1 MVDAGYNTLYLTPF
15 ATGEADQ
22 RSAVTFNSK
31 LSLHEMNDPKLLR
44 KIRILSTFMIA
55 NIGAP
60 GILPGQDDGKVILAK
75 AALTPRERET
85 LTYLAK
91 GMRNTQIAH
100 KMGIEEV
107 SVRKN
112 TISARSKLGASTR
125 EQAVAL
131 AVKHGLIQL

>member
-1 MVDAGYNTLYLTPF
+1 
-15 ATGEADQ
+15 
-22 RSAVTFNSK
+22 
-31 LSLHEMNDPKLLR
+31 
-44 KIRILSTFMIA
+44 MIA